1 MLTYVTPLPTHA
13 RNTPFP
19 KRSSVTTV
27 ANCTLGYIMYPTFP
41 HPFKNNQ
48 AHTTPRDRRL
58 AILPALYA
66 QCKYIVYSR
75 TRHEYSIYKRPHI

>member
-1 MLTYVTPLPTHA
+1 
-13 RNTPFP
+13 
-19 KRSSVTTV
+19 
-27 ANCTLGYIMYPTFP
+27 MYPTFP
-41 HPFKNNQ
+41 HPLKNNQ

-75 TRHEYSIYKRPHI
+75 TRHEYSMNKRPHI